1 MQMSDPCGYVMVR
14 DPNQL
19 RREQGLPV
27 IPTQVSVLESMQQ
40 QRRIEIQGDL
50 IQADESLLAG

>member
-1 MQMSDPCGYVMVR
+1 MTVR

-27 IPTQVSVLESMQQ
+27 IPTQETVVEAMQQ

-50 IQADESLLAG
+50 IQADESLPAG